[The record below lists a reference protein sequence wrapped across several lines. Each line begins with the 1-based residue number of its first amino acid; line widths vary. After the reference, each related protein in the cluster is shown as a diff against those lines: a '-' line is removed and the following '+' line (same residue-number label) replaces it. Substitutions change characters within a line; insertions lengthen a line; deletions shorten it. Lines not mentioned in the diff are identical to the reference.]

1 MKYIL
6 FLFKLIIIFF
16 ISQGNISI
24 AVVQNKIVANVGNQ
38 IISSYEMKNKIKT
51 ILFLSNQELSQDNIN
66 KTKNQALRSLINY
79 KLKKQEV
86 VKFNIANN
94 QEATNDYLKN
104 ISSKH
109 DTNITGL
116 KEIFLN
122 NKINFD
128 LFKDEIQTEFS
139 WQQLIFNR
147 FKNKINLNEKEI
159 NEELNEIIKIQQGIN
174 EYKLAEIEI
183 LIDDNLESEEQIQKI
198 YNQVKNIGF
207 ENTAIKFSTSS
218 SALDGGNIGWISSKS
233 LSDKFL
239 RILKKMKIGDVSK
252 PILQSNTITFLKLL
266 DKKTMD
272 IDSANLDKIRENII
286 NKKRNEL
293 LNLYSN
299 NYLSKIKSNAF
310 IQFK

>member
-6 FLFKLIIIFF
+6 FLFKLIFIFF

-94 QEATNDYLKN
+94 QEATNDYLEN